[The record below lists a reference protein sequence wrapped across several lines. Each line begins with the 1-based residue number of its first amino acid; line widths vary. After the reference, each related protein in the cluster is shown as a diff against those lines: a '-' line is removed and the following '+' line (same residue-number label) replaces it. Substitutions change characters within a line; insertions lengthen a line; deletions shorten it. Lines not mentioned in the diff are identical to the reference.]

1 MENKNAFFRTIT
13 IAVCVFSVAFAVFL
27 FRHVKKVEFTFNKK
41 EADLIRESMDLQ
53 DRVKSMNE
61 TVLEKTKELDAVKAE
76 KESMI
81 GRLQS
86 LEEKN
91 EELRTTY
98 TKKIQTLEEKTETLK
113 NELKSLA
120 KIPITESIKKA
131 IDGEED
137 LNIKK
142 VLERTLHNIE
152 LVKSG
157 SVVDLEPIVVA
168 DAGGG
173 PAVMEEVSGAVIL
186 PVKTEKSGEILSV
199 DRDNNLIVISLG
211 TKDLVR
217 DGQRLAIL
225 EAGEQIASGEIIS
238 SRYMISAAFIDDI
251 KHKHTV
257 RDIKEGYKILIGE

>member
-1 MENKNAFFRTIT
+1 MENKNAFFITIT
-13 IAVCVFSVAFAVFL
+13 VAICVFSMVFAVFL
-27 FRHVKKVEFTFNKK
+27 FRHVKKMEFTFNEK

-53 DRVKSMNE
+53 DWIKKMKE
-61 TVLEKTKELDAVKAE
+61 TVLEKTKELNIVKAE

-81 GRLQS
+81 GKLQS

-98 TKKIQTLEEKTETLK
+98 TKKIQTLEKNTEVLK

-120 KIPITESIKKA
+120 KSPITESIKKA
-131 IDGEED
+131 ISAEED
-137 LNIKK
+137 PNIKK
-142 VLERTLHNIE
+142 VLERTLRNIE

-173 PAVMEEVSGAVIL
+173 LAVMEEVSSAVSA
-186 PVKTEKSGEILSV
+186 PVKTGKSGEILSV

-217 DGQRLAIL
+217 EGQRLAIL
-225 EAGEQIASGEIIS
+225 DTGEQIASGEIIS